1 MKLSEKERLF
11 LYNQYEILKE
21 LKDGHEKEIY
31 EQFQEIVSGGYEDL
45 YEDLMVV
52 IEEAVPRRI
61 TNFVFDVLNLY
72 RTLMVSYHEL
82 SEEERAQ
89 IDENDIV
96 YDGFDQNDE
105 FEYYKFADFLMRK
118 QKRYKEIYKDGAAE
132 LDSHASR
139 LDQYKKMINTWEATG
154 KKGRYENLT
163 VKEIK
168 NIVESYKI

>member
-1 MKLSEKERLF
+1 
-11 LYNQYEILKE
+11 
-21 LKDGHEKEIY
+21 
-31 EQFQEIVSGGYEDL
+31 
-45 YEDLMVV
+45 
-52 IEEAVPRRI
+52 
-61 TNFVFDVLNLY
+61 
-72 RTLMVSYHEL
+72 MVSYHEL
-82 SEEERAQ
+82 PEEERAQ